1 MSLLQAPV
9 RLAEAVEAGGLDP
22 PGRAQAAR
30 DGARQEGPEAL
41 PQPRAGRVLGSGDAN
56 VVAAVVLDE
65 EVAVAG
71 LGEGDAAQPALD
83 VVALVAELVGGVDR
97 DAADDPHRQR
107 QPEALQQREVA
118 ARPEPAGEDEPG
130 VLDRDEEVGA
140 PAVVAVLLEPLEH
153 AVGRVGRVDPDRD
166 VEQREDA
173 EDEQRPEE
181 PEDLEAGDF
190 DAGPGDEGSEGNDQ
204 AEQPGVALGV
214 APGRRVEFDLRPV
227 IVAMRRCL
235 HRPSSLSNIPEY
247 VLLVYKIARFVNR
260 RNKNAL
266 SVRRAFDRAARY
278 HSPSCTRSWAS
289 SK

>member
-9 RLAEAVEAGGLDP
+9 RFTDAVEASDLDP

-30 DGARQEGPEAL
+30 DGARQESPEAL
-41 PQPRAGRVLGSGDAN
+41 PQSRAGRVLGGGDAN

-71 LGEGDAAQPALD
+71 LGEGDATEPLLHA
-83 VVALVAELVGGVDR
+83 VALVAELVGGVDR
-97 DAADDPHRQR
+97 DPADDSHGQR
-107 QPEALQQREVA
+107 QADALEHREVA
-118 ARPEPAGEDEPG
+118 VGPEPAGEDQPR

-166 VEQREDA
+166 VEQRKDA

-181 PEDLEAGDF
+181 PEELEAGDF
-190 DAGPGDEGSEGNDQ
+190 DAGPGDEGGEGDDQ

-227 IVAMRRCL
+227 IVAVRRCL
-235 HRPSSLSNIPEY
+235 HQVLLVNNPGN
-247 VLLVYKIARFVNR
+247 VLLVYKIANFVNQH
-260 RNKNAL
+260 NKITF
-266 SVRRAFDRAARY
+266 SVRGTSDRPARY
-278 HSPSCTRSWAS
+278 HLPRCTQSWAS
-289 SK
+289 CR